1 MKDFYQIL
9 GVSRSASEAEIKKA
23 YRRLAKQFHPDV
35 NKNKGSEEKFKE
47 ISEAYNV
54 LGDQKKK
61 KEYDM
66 FGQAGF
72 RSGPAW
78 GAAGRSGSGPSPA
91 GSQNF
96 DFGNLG
102 DLFSELFQMGGM
114 RAGQARPGFG
124 QERSHQEAI
133 AGKDITT
140 DVEIDFL
147 ESVQGSKREIRLKR
161 GGRVE
166 NLTVKIPPGVDNGSK
181 VRLAGKGE
189 AGQFGG
195 EAGDLYLHIYVK
207 AHPIFWREDSDI
219 FCEVPITI
227 YEAGLGALIEVPTV
241 GGKANMKLP
250 EGTESGQKF
259 RLKEKGAPHLGKSG
273 MGDQYVIVQIVLPK
287 KIDKETRRWLE
298 EWAQKKSYNPRKF

>member
-9 GVSRSASEAEIKKA
+9 GVPRSASEGEIKKA
-23 YRRLAKQFHPDV
+23 YRRLAKQYHPDV

-54 LGDQKKK
+54 LSDQKKK

-66 FGQAGF
+66 FGQTGGF
-72 RSGPAW
+72 RSGPAGGW
-78 GAAGRSGSGPSPA
+78 PGGSGSGP
-91 GSQNF
+91 QNS

-161 GGRVE
+161 SGRVE
-166 NLTVKIPPGVDNGSK
+166 NLTVKIPPGVNNGSK

-195 EAGDLYLHIYVK
+195 GAGDLYLHISVK
-207 AHPIFWREDSDI
+207 PHPVFWREGADI
-219 FCEVPITI
+219 YCDIPITI
-227 YEAGLGALIEVPTV
+227 YEAALGATIEVPTV
-241 GGKANMKLP
+241 GGKANMKIP

-259 RLKEKGAPHLGKSG
+259 RLKEKGAPYLGKSG
-273 MGDQYVIVQIVLPK
+273 IGDQYVIVQIALPK
-287 KIDKETRRWLE
+287 KLDKETKKWLE
-298 EWAQKKSYNPRKF
+298 EWAQKRPYNPRK